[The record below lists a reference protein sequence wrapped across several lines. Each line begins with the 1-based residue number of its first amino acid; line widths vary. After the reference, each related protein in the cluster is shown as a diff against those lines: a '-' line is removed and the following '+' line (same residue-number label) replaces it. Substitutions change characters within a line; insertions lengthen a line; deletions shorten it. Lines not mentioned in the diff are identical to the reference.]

1 MGIERRIMIGQHF
14 VCGFEGTG
22 MDDSFIEAV
31 RRYKIGNVIL
41 FSRNIASKEQL
52 YKLCF
57 DIQELVQHECGHPA
71 LITIDQEGGMVT
83 RLSGD
88 CTNVPSAMAIAA
100 TGEEKSAFDAGLLTA
115 TELRALGVNVDF
127 APCLDVNSNSHNPVI
142 GVRSY
147 GDRSEVVSSY
157 GLSMIDGLQSGGVMA
172 VAKHFPGHGDTHLDS
187 HVALPVVEG
196 TKEELA
202 MHLAPFRSAVAGG
215 VMGIMTSHILFPQLE
230 KNNVPATM
238 SRSIITDFLRSEL
251 GFKGLIFSDCM
262 EMDAIAKH
270 YGTVK
275 GAVAALKAGVD
286 LVCISHHVCL
296 GCEAVEAV
304 EAALDAGVLSE
315 ADLKQSTHNILMAKS
330 MLAEEQR
337 PPLSVVDCPEHRAMN
352 QKLHRQSLTLVQ
364 DVPFALGDN
373 PCFVGPKCFRA
384 TNVSSDEEALVFA
397 PYMAAL
403 LGGSSIVT
411 DENPGNEEIERVGG
425 QTSSS
430 SSVVCAT
437 YNGHLHPGQ
446 VQLVNSLAKKKPVL
460 CIALRNPYDL
470 ALLDARIR
478 SIAAYA
484 YTKPV
489 LAAFAKYVQEPF
501 PLEGRLTVSLG
512 GSHA

>member
-1 MGIERRIMIGQHF
+1 MGSERRIMIGQHF
-14 VCGFEGTG
+14 VCGFDGLE
-22 MDDSFIEAV
+22 MDETFLEAV

-41 FSRNIASKEQL
+41 FARNIASKAQL
-52 YKLCF
+52 FQLCQ
-57 DIQELVQHECGHPA
+57 DIQKLVKQECGRPA

-100 TGEEKSAFDAGLLTA
+100 TKATQSAFEAGRITA
-115 TELRALGVNVDF
+115 RELRALGVNVDF
-127 APCLDVNSNSHNPVI
+127 APCLDVNSNPDNPVI

-147 GDRSEVVSSY
+147 GDDSEVVSSF
-157 GLSMIDGLQSGGVMA
+157 GLSMIEGLQSAGVMA

-196 TKEELA
+196 TKEELE
-202 MHLAPFRSAVAGG
+202 MHLAPFKHAVHDG
-215 VMGIMTSHILFPQLE
+215 VMGIMTSHILFPHLE
-230 KNNVPATM
+230 QAGLPATM
-238 SRSIITDFLRSEL
+238 SRSIITGLLRSEL

-286 LVCISHHVCL
+286 LVCISHRVAL

-304 EAALDAGVLSE
+304 EAALDAGLLSE
-315 ADLKQSTHNILMAKS
+315 EELMRSTQTILLAKD
-330 MLAEEQR
+330 MLEQQER
-337 PPLSVVDCPEHRAMN
+337 QPLSVVNCPKHQAMN
-352 QKLHRQSLTLVQ
+352 RKLHQQSLTLVQ
-364 DVPFALGDN
+364 DAPFELGEN
-373 PCFVGPKCFRA
+373 PCFVGPRCFRA
-384 TNVSSDEEALVFA
+384 TNVSSDEDALVFA
-397 PYMAAL
+397 PQMALL

-411 DENPGNEEIERVGG
+411 GNNPESGEIEAITAQVDKA
-425 QTSSS
+425 

-437 YNGHLHPGQ
+437 YNGHLHTGQ
-446 VQLVNSLAKKKPVL
+446 IQLVNALAAKKPVL

-470 ALLDARIR
+470 ALLDGHIR

-489 LAAFAKYVQEPF
+489 FLALAEMLREKWVPQ
-501 PLEGRLTVSLG
+501 GRLSVSLG
-512 GSHA
+512 GKHA